1 GGSVAAFTTHAR
13 KRSENKPRMNADER
27 GSSINLVPYL
37 DNSATISRTAWRA
50 SSTSSGLNET
60 APTTACPPPPY
71 RSQSFAM
78 LCVRGTG
85 AHGFEPTEI
94 FVRCAPRVSATE

>member
-1 GGSVAAFTTHAR
+1 CVYPRKSAAKTFLHNT
-13 KRSENKPRMNADER
+13 
-27 GSSINLVPYL
+27 LYPYFL
-37 DNSATISRTAWRA
+37 DNSETISRTAWRA
-50 SSTSSGLNET
+50 SSTSSGLNDT

-71 RSQSFAM
+71 RSQIFAM

-94 FVRCAPRVSATE
+94 FVRCAPRVSATEYVVSGWR